1 VVEALE
7 QELHQTEILEEAAAA
22 LIGLELAV
30 QHQPLLLDKA
40 MQEAMLLAQRLTM
53 AAVVVV
59 AQEMQVVLVAL
70 PQEVMAALEQ
80 Q

>member
-1 VVEALE
+1 
-7 QELHQTEILEEAAAA
+7 
-22 LIGLELAV
+22 
-30 QHQPLLLDKA
+30 